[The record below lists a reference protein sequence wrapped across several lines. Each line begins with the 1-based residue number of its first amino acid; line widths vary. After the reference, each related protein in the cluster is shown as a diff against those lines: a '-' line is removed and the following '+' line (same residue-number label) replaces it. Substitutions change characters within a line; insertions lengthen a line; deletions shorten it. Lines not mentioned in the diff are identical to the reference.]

1 MHIEFSVSQ
10 KLGLMFRPDDVLP
23 QNIKSWALD
32 QIYTPSPA
40 LGISSANS
48 KVNKWPVSL
57 NPELDERAFKFTQF
71 RQLEKNATSKDR
83 KANRVN
89 NLMRPKDELR
99 FSHRN
104 IYGKD
109 QIKLRLM
116 SFWANH
122 FTIGNTNDNEQ
133 IIGHAMEKAILANLN
148 DSFSN
153 MLFKVTTHP
162 AMLIYL
168 DNNNSAGPNSK
179 RVSDLKKKGKQAG
192 LNDNLGRE
200 LLELHTVSP
209 SAKYTEA
216 DIKDTAKVL
225 AGWGFRLN
233 IPINQM
239 QNRAGTTNHWD
250 VYKQD
255 WAEPGN
261 KVILGKKISSGKP
274 GLKQLTNFLAAHEH
288 TVIHLSTKLSEH
300 FISEVPNQSD
310 IDYIANAWRES
321 NGSLDHIHTAV
332 IKRAIISKDS
342 KFQWPINW
350 LFQVIR
356 LSDSSYFK
364 GWDEIELDSKILM
377 DSSEIFE
384 ELGQSFW
391 SNRQPDGYSSK
402 KEDWTSGEMF
412 ERRIRFSESIW
423 RSGKPSQNP
432 NMIMDRIGA
441 TDETRKLVDSVGNSM
456 TNQFVAL
463 MCSPELMG
471 LKNA

>member
-1 MHIEFSVSQ
+1 M
-10 KLGLMFRPDDVLP
+10 
-23 QNIKSWALD
+23 
-32 QIYTPSPA
+32 
-40 LGISSANS
+40 
-48 KVNKWPVSL
+48 
-57 NPELDERAFKFTQF
+57 
-71 RQLEKNATSKDR
+71 
-83 KANRVN
+83 
-89 NLMRPKDELR
+89 
-99 FSHRN
+99 
-104 IYGKD
+104 
-109 QIKLRLM
+109 
-116 SFWANH
+116 
-122 FTIGNTNDNEQ
+122 
-133 IIGHAMEKAILANLN
+133 
-148 DSFSN
+148 
-153 MLFKVTTHP
+153 
-162 AMLIYL
+162 
-168 DNNNSAGPNSK
+168 
-179 RVSDLKKKGKQAG
+179 
-192 LNDNLGRE
+192 
-200 LLELHTVSP
+200 
-209 SAKYTEA
+209 
-216 DIKDTAKVL
+216 